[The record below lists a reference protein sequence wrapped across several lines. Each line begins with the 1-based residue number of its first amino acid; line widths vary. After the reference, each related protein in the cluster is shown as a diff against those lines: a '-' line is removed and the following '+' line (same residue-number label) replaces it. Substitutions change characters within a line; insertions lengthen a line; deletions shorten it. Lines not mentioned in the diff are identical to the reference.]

1 MSKRS
6 IACRGSEFP
15 SWVTSAAVLLSAAAL
30 YAQENTSRES
40 LIHWQHVVA
49 IEQPAENT
57 APWVD
62 SIVGPEIFDG
72 ARYDLSDLRV
82 YTGAGQEVPYAL
94 RVRSSRSER
103 QPLDAREFNR
113 TKAPGETS
121 ELTLDL
127 GEGKPEHNALEVDLP
142 GHNYRRR
149 IEVEGS
155 DDGDAWRPLRDLL
168 LVDFR
173 RGSKVVH
180 DDMIEYPLSR
190 FRYLRIK
197 LHRDLIVDGEAAP
210 IGDVK
215 ILRTVEIPGEK
226 LTLDAAIG
234 KREAVRA
241 DAGPGSSWDLELGGD
256 QTPVSSIEVQIADA
270 EFVRNF
276 NLEAGGPPNSG
287 RPFTSVARGVFRRR
301 AGEPLEPMRVEFS
314 ETRAARLRLIV
325 TDNRN
330 PPLQVERVRFAADA
344 RQVVCTTPQGADSY
358 KLYFGNSEAE
368 DPSYDFARN
377 LPQNLEPEPDRA
389 TLGGREAN
397 PIFEPEPLPFTERW
411 PWAVYLVL
419 GLACL
424 VLAAI
429 ATSLSRAAIALHDTM
444 TEAAASRRSS
454 L

>member
-1 MSKRS
+1 MEKRL
-6 IACRGSEFP
+6 IACL
-15 SWVTSAAVLLSAAAL
+15 TSAAVLLSAAVL
-30 YAQENTSRES
+30 CAQENSSRES
-40 LIHWQHVVA
+40 LIHWQHIVA
-49 IEQPAENT
+49 IEKPTENT

-62 SIVGPEIFDG
+62 TIVRPEIFDG
-72 ARYDLSDLRV
+72 ARYDLGDLRV
-82 YTGAGQEVPYAL
+82 YTDAGQEVPYAL

-103 QPLDAREFNR
+103 QPLEAREFNR
-113 TKAPGETS
+113 TKGPDQTS

-127 GEGKPEHNALEVDLP
+127 GEGKPEHNAVEVDLP

-155 DDGDAWRPLRDLL
+155 DDGEAWRPLRDLL

-173 RGSKVVH
+173 RGSETVH
-180 DDMIEYPLSR
+180 DDTIDYPLSR

-197 LHRDLIVDGEAAP
+197 LHPDPIVDGEAAP

-215 ILRTVEIPGEK
+215 ILHTVEIPGEK
-226 LTLDAAIG
+226 ITLDAVIG
-234 KREAVRA
+234 NREAVRA

-256 QTPVSSIEVQIADA
+256 QTPVSSIEVHIADA

-301 AGEPLEPMRVEFS
+301 AGEPLVPMRVEFS

-330 PPLQVERVRFAADA
+330 PPLQVDHVQFAADA
-344 RQVVCTTPQGADSY
+344 RQVVFATPADVASF

-377 LPQNLEPEPDRA
+377 LPQNLEPEPNRA
-389 TLGGREAN
+389 ILGGREAN

-419 GLACL
+419 GVACL
-424 VLAAI
+424 VLIAI
-429 ATSLSRAAIALHDTM
+429 AASLSRAAIALHDNV
-444 TEAAASRRSS
+444 TEAAA
-454 L
+454 